1 MKTLGILLAAITCGA
16 TLRAETIG
24 TAAAFVEK
32 LTANPAGTYKLSADI
47 DLTDAGYETIAKF
60 TGILDG
66 RGHTITG
73 LGAKSLF
80 VTNAGSV
87 VSLTLDGRD
96 ANGNATT
103 YNVQIGGC
111 FARESFGAF
120 YADCKIIGYDLH
132 ASANTACAGL
142 FTAYAQNGTHFVRC
156 ETDASCTLTQ
166 NKSRAN
172 VQLGGLVG
180 VVKRS
185 DDVTTDVAS
194 FVDCTN
200 QASIVRLNA
209 QNNNFNYGAGGIVG
223 TIASISAKTAPYPEV
238 NFVRCINFGSFTSSG
253 DKGAMGGIVGLCN
266 GGEPDM
272 ASTVRFLYCENRGDM
287 TSTGTKVWTDGM
299 GGILGATRGSFD
311 GFLVGCVNYGTMNV
325 SAVNAGGGIGGL
337 VGVSGYS
344 PGKSGLSTLSGRGIW
359 RFENCVNYGSLT
371 LDANGHIGG
380 LCGYNTGRTDAK
392 TGKFFY
398 ENCANYGNISVPTE
412 IDFGAIIGEINV
424 GNEAGTRAVFSNCW
438 VAVGSL
444 YTNCST
450 TVTIE
455 NFFAADV
462 DGYDAANALD
472 ALNTMA
478 ATDNEYL
485 PWTMGTDD
493 DAKPELSL
501 FSSVALT
508 SDIPVLFYDYDG
520 TLLQSSTVEAGGT
533 VTPPSK
539 PSRSGWYFVDW
550 SGTYK
555 NVTSTSIV
563 FADWTRIKKQSG
575 FRLVIR

>member
-1 MKTLGILLAAITCGA
+1 MKTLGILLAAITYGA
-16 TLRAETIG
+16 ALRAETIG
-24 TAAAFVEK
+24 TAEAFVEK
-32 LTANPAGTYKLSADI
+32 LTANPARTYKLSADI
-47 DLTDAGYETIAKF
+47 DLTDAGYETITNF
-60 TGILDG
+60 TGLLDG

-80 VTNAGSV
+80 VTNAGSI

-96 ANGNATT
+96 ADGNATT

-156 ETDASCTLTQ
+156 ETDASCTVTQ

-180 VVKRS
+180 VVKRT
-185 DDVTTDVAS
+185 DDATTDVAS

-200 QASIVRLNA
+200 RASIVRLNA
-209 QNNNFNYGAGGIVG
+209 NNNSFNHGAGGIVG
-223 TIASISAKTAPYPEV
+223 TIASISAKIAPYPEV
-238 NFVRCINFGSFTSSG
+238 NFVRCVNFGSFSSSG

-266 GGEPDM
+266 GGDNLT

-287 TSTGTKVWTDGM
+287 TSSGKSVWTDGI
-299 GGILGATRGSFD
+299 GGILGGGRGSFD
-311 GFLVGCVNYGTMNV
+311 GFLIGCVNYGAMEV
-325 SAVNAGGGIGGL
+325 SAVKGDSGVGGL
-337 VGVSGYS
+337 VGITGFTN
-344 PGKSGLSTLSGRGIW
+344 LSKLSGRGIW
-359 RFENCVNYGSLT
+359 RFENCANYGNLT
-371 LDANGHIGG
+371 LSANGRIGG
-380 LCGYNTGRTDAK
+380 LCGYNTSNSGHN
-392 TGKFFY
+392 TGKHFY
-398 ENCANYGNISVPTE
+398 ENCANYGTITSSV
-412 IDFGAIIGEINV
+412 DFGAIVGEINV
-424 GNEAGTRAVFSNCW
+424 GNGDGTRAAFSNCW
-438 VAVGSL
+438 VAAGSL

-455 NFFAADV
+455 NFFAKDAD
-462 DGYDAANALD
+462 DYDASNALT
-472 ALNTMA
+472 ALNAMA

-520 TLLQSSTVEAGGT
+520 TLLQSITVEAGGSA
-533 VTPPSK
+533 TPPEK